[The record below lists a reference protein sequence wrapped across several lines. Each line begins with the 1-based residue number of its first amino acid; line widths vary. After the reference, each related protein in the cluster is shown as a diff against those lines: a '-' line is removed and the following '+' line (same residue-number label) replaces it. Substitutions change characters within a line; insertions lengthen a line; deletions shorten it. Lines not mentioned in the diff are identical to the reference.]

1 MFDFIFANSYID
13 LKYEGRLY
21 LEDSYESLKNKMN
34 DGISTIT
41 VRVMDFTGIGSDTR
55 QFYKSDI
62 TGYGSN

>member
-21 LEDSYESLKNKMN
+21 LEDSYESLKNKTN
-34 DGISTIT
+34 DGNSTIT

-55 QFYKSDI
+55 RFYKSDI
-62 TGYGSN
+62 TGYGSK